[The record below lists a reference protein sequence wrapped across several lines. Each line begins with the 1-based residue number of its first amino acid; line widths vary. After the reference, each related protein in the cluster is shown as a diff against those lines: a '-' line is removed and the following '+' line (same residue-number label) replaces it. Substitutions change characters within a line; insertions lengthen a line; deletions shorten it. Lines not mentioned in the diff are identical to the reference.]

1 LVEAQVIAKIAL
13 NFVTSFQSN
22 PRSSNVFRG
31 EYRFQI
37 IPTDAAADNRRLS
50 YTSSKLTRSLCMN
63 MVSKCVR
70 PFVVVSALILG
81 GSIVPAA
88 QAGSIITEPQAIA
101 RATNITM
108 KQAETIALNSVG
120 GGKVTLAVLEKENGV
135 IYWSIDITGKTAEYE
150 VWVSKSGKVLKT
162 ITQPL

>member
-1 LVEAQVIAKIAL
+1 
-13 NFVTSFQSN
+13 
-22 PRSSNVFRG
+22 
-31 EYRFQI
+31 
-37 IPTDAAADNRRLS
+37 
-50 YTSSKLTRSLCMN
+50 MN
-63 MVSKCVR
+63 IVSKFVCL
-70 PFVVVSALILG
+70 FVVVGTLILG

-108 KQAETIALNSVG
+108 QQAEAIALKAVG

-135 IYWSIDITGKTAEYE
+135 IHWSIDITGATAEYE